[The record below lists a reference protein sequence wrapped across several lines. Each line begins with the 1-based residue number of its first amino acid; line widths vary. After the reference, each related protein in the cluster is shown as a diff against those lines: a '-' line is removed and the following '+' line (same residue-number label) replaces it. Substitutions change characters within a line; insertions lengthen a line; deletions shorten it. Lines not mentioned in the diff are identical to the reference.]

1 MVKLSE
7 EQIQAIGDGQGE
19 HLLLEVPGSDRR
31 FVLVEQST
39 YDEAMAA
46 LEYQR
51 NVEAIRVGVRQME
64 AGMGRPLDEAM
75 DDIREKLIQRM
86 ADVAKH

>member
-7 EQIQAIGDGQGE
+7 EQIQALGDCDGE
-19 HLLLEVPGSDRR
+19 PLFLELPGSDRR

-39 YDEAMAA
+39 FDEAMAA

-64 AGMGRPLDEAM
+64 AGMGRPFDEAM

-86 ADVAKH
+86 TL

>member
-1 MVKLSE
+1 MVKLSDE
-7 EQIQAIGDGQGE
+7 IVQALKDCDGE
-19 HLLLEVPGSDRR
+19 PLSFEMPGSDRR

-39 YDEAMAA
+39 FDEAMAA

-51 NVEAIRVGVRQME
+51 NVEAIRVGVQQME

-86 ADVAKH
+86 ADVTQH

>member
-1 MVKLSE
+1 MVKLTD
-7 EQIQAIGDGQGE
+7 EQIQALENCEGE
-19 HLLLEVPGSDRR
+19 PLSLEMPGSDRR

-64 AGMGRPLDEAM
+64 AGMGRPLGEAM

>member
-1 MVKLSE
+1 MVKLSD
-7 EQIQAIGDGQGE
+7 EQIQALGDCDGE
-19 HLLLEVPGSDRR
+19 PLLLEVPGSDRR

-75 DDIREKLIQRM
+75 DAIREKLIQRM

>member
-1 MVKLSE
+1 MIKLNE
-7 EQIQAIGDGQGE
+7 EVAQALMKCNGE
-19 HLLLEVPGSDRR
+19 PLSVEVPGSDRR

-39 YDEAMAA
+39 YDEAMAT

-64 AGMGRPLDEAM
+64 AGMGRPLDAAM
-75 DDIREKLIQRM
+75 NGIREKLIQR
-86 ADVAKH
+86 VAEVAQH

>member
-1 MVKLSE
+1 MVKLNE
-7 EQIQAIGDGQGE
+7 EVAQALIKNDGE
-19 HLLLEVPGSDRR
+19 PLAVEVPGSDRR

-39 YDEAMAA
+39 FDEAMAA

-51 NVEAIRVGVRQME
+51 NVEAIRIGVRQME

-75 DDIREKLIQRM
+75 DDIREKLIQRV
-86 ADVAKH
+86 ADVAQH